1 MNMDVALQT
10 FFSESR
16 ELLEQMESL
25 LLQLETLDD
34 ASLQENL
41 HGIFR
46 AAHTIKGSAGMFSL
60 EDVVSFTHVVESV
73 LDRMRNHQLAIS
85 DALVSLLLQCRDHI
99 AQLVDSAEAGNND
112 SAIAKAGEPL
122 LAALQ
127 SYMVAG
133 AAAVQQPELSLPV
146 SGQPP
151 FERLDSDDI
160 ASSDCWHISIRFGH
174 NSFRDGMDPLSFI
187 SYLKHLG
194 DVVSIIPLA
203 EFLPPIT
210 AFDSENCYLAFGIQL
225 ASSASKQEI
234 EDVFE
239 FVREESILHIIPPH
253 SRLQEFVQLI
263 ESMPQVD
270 QLLGQMLVQS
280 GALTANELQ
289 RALQLQQQLS
299 SSPQPLG
306 EIISSTN
313 AGIQP
318 VLQAALDKQGKVR
331 DTLVKEQKSLRV
343 DAEKLDKLINLVG
356 ELVTAG
362 AGTSLL
368 ADNLGDSA
376 LNESVSVLNSLLEA
390 VRDAALELRMVAIG
404 ATFSR
409 FQRVVR
415 DIAHELDKEIELV
428 INGAETE
435 LDKSVIEKI
444 GDPLTH
450 LVRNAIDHGIESPA
464 IRVAAGKPEKGT
476 ITLNAY
482 HDSGNIVIEVSD
494 DGKGLDPEII
504 RAKAIEKQLL
514 DENAVLSRDELLN
527 LIFEPGFST
536 ASQVSN
542 LSGRGVGMDV
552 VKRNISELRGRV
564 EILSQIG
571 QGSTMRI
578 ILPLTLAIIDGFIIG
593 VADEQFVVPL
603 DAVQECLELKKL
615 PDNPVDAPYF
625 NLRGQVLPLIYLRH
639 CLGIEGRYPAR
650 QNVVVVQSG
659 GTSAGL
665 VVDCLLGEFQTVIKP
680 LGKLFSEVGCISG
693 STILGNGSVALILD
707 IHGLID
713 TMMGE
718 EQLLLQ

>member
-1 MNMDVALQT
+1 MNMDAALQT

-25 LLQLETLDD
+25 LLQLETLDE
-34 ASLQENL
+34 ASRQESL

-46 AAHTIKGSAGMFSL
+46 AAHTIKGSAGMFGL
-60 EDVVSFTHVVESV
+60 DYVVSFTHAVESV
-73 LDRMRNHQLAIS
+73 LDRLRNRQLSVS

-99 AQLVDSAEAGNND
+99 AQLVDSAEAGNHD
-112 SAIAKAGEPL
+112 STIVKAGQPL

-127 SYMVAG
+127 SYLVAG
-133 AAAVQQPELSLPV
+133 AAAETKAPALPV
-146 SGQPP
+146 SEPPP

-160 ASSDCWHISIRFGH
+160 ASSECWHISIRFGRH
-174 NSFRDGMDPLSFI
+174 CFRDGMDPLSFI
-187 SYLKHLG
+187 TYLKHLG
-194 DVVSIIPLA
+194 DVVSITPLA
-203 EFLPPIT
+203 EFLPP
-210 AFDSENCYLAFGIQL
+210 ASEFDSESCYLAFGIQL

-239 FVREESILHIIPPH
+239 FVREDSILHIIPPR
-253 SRLQEFVQLI
+253 SRLQEFVDLI
-263 ESMPQVD
+263 EAMPQVD
-270 QLLGQMLVQS
+270 QLLGQILVTS

-289 RALQLQQQLS
+289 RALQLQQQRS
-299 SSPQPLG
+299 SSHQPLG

-390 VRDAALELRMVAIG
+390 VRDAALELRMIPIG

-464 IRVAAGKPEKGT
+464 VRAAAGKAEKGT
-476 ITLNAY
+476 IILNAY

-494 DGKGLDPEII
+494 DGKGLDPELI
-504 RAKAIEKQLL
+504 RAKAIEKQLV
-514 DENAVLSRDELLN
+514 DESAVLSREEILN
-527 LIFEPGFST
+527 LILEPGFST
-536 ASQVSN
+536 AEKVSN

-552 VKRNISELRGRV
+552 VKRNIAELRGRV
-564 EILSQIG
+564 EIISQIG

-578 ILPLTLAIIDGFIIG
+578 ILPLTLAIIDGFVIG

-603 DAVQECLELKKL
+603 DAVLECLELKQQ
-615 PDNPVDAPYF
+615 PDNPFDAPYF

-639 CLGIEGRYPAR
+639 CLGVEGRYPAR

-659 GTSAGL
+659 GISAGL

-680 LGKLFSEVGCISG
+680 LGKLFSKVGCISG

-707 IHGLID
+707 IHGLIN
-713 TMMGE
+713 TMTE
-718 EQLLLQ
+718 SEPQLLQ

>member
-1 MNMDVALQT
+1 MNMDAALQT

-25 LLQLETLDD
+25 LLQLETLDE
-34 ASLQENL
+34 ASRQESL

-46 AAHTIKGSAGMFSL
+46 AAHTIKGSAGMFGL
-60 EDVVSFTHVVESV
+60 DDVVSFTHAVESV
-73 LDRMRNHQLAIS
+73 LDRLRNRQLSVS

-99 AQLVDSAEAGNND
+99 AQLVDSAEAGNHD
-112 SAIAKAGEPL
+112 STIVKAGQPL

-127 SYMVAG
+127 SYLVAG
-133 AAAVQQPELSLPV
+133 AAAETQAPALPV
-146 SGQPP
+146 SEPPP
-151 FERLDSDDI
+151 FERLDSDDV
-160 ASSDCWHISIRFGH
+160 ASSECWHISIRFGH
-174 NSFRDGMDPLSFI
+174 NCFRDGMDPLSFI
-187 SYLKHLG
+187 TYLKHLG
-194 DVVSIIPLA
+194 DVISIIPLA
-203 EFLPPIT
+203 EFLPT
-210 AFDSENCYLAFGIQL
+210 VSEFDSESCYLAFGIQL

-239 FVREESILHIIPPH
+239 FVREDSILHIIPPR
-253 SRLQEFVQLI
+253 SRLQEFVDLI
-263 ESMPQVD
+263 EAMPQVD
-270 QLLGQMLVQS
+270 QLLGQMLVTS
-280 GALTANELQ
+280 GALTENELQ
-289 RALQLQQQLS
+289 RALQLQQQRS
-299 SSPQPLG
+299 SSHQPLG

-390 VRDAALELRMVAIG
+390 VRDAALELRMIPIG

-464 IRVAAGKPEKGT
+464 VRAAAGKAEKGT
-476 ITLNAY
+476 IILNAY

-494 DGKGLDPEII
+494 DGKGLDPELI
-504 RAKAIEKQLL
+504 RAKAIEKQLV
-514 DENAVLSRDELLN
+514 DENAVLSREEILN
-527 LIFEPGFST
+527 LILEPGFST
-536 ASQVSN
+536 AEKVSN

-552 VKRNISELRGRV
+552 VKRNIAELRGRV
-564 EILSQIG
+564 EIISQVG

-578 ILPLTLAIIDGFIIG
+578 ILPLTLAIIDGFVIG

-603 DAVQECLELKKL
+603 DAVLECLELKQQ
-615 PDNPVDAPYF
+615 PDNPFDAPYF

-639 CLGIEGRYPAR
+639 CLGVEGRYPAR

-659 GTSAGL
+659 GVSAGL

-680 LGKLFSEVGCISG
+680 LGKLFSKVGCISG

-707 IHGLID
+707 IHGLIN
-713 TMMGE
+713 TMTE
-718 EQLLLQ
+718 SEPQLLQ

>member
-1 MNMDVALQT
+1 MNMDAALQT

-25 LLQLETLDD
+25 LLQLETLDE
-34 ASLQENL
+34 ASRQESL

-46 AAHTIKGSAGMFSL
+46 AAHTIKGSAGMFGL
-60 EDVVSFTHVVESV
+60 DDVVSFTHAVESV
-73 LDRMRNHQLAIS
+73 LDRLRNRQLSVS

-99 AQLVDSAEAGNND
+99 AQLVDSAEAGNHD
-112 SAIAKAGEPL
+112 STIVKAGQPL

-127 SYMVAG
+127 SYLVAG
-133 AAAVQQPELSLPV
+133 AAAETQAPALPV
-146 SGQPP
+146 SEPPP
-151 FERLDSDDI
+151 FERLDSDDV
-160 ASSDCWHISIRFGH
+160 ASSECWHISIRFGH
-174 NSFRDGMDPLSFI
+174 NCFRDGMDPLSFI
-187 SYLKHLG
+187 TYLKHLG
-194 DVVSIIPLA
+194 DVISIIPLA
-203 EFLPPIT
+203 EFLPT
-210 AFDSENCYLAFGIQL
+210 VSEFDSESCYLAFGIQL

-239 FVREESILHIIPPH
+239 FVREDSILHIIPPR
-253 SRLQEFVQLI
+253 SRLQEFVDLI
-263 ESMPQVD
+263 EAMPQVD
-270 QLLGQMLVQS
+270 QLLGQMLVTS
-280 GALTANELQ
+280 GALTENELQ
-289 RALQLQQQLS
+289 RALQLQQQRS
-299 SSPQPLG
+299 SSHQPLG

-390 VRDAALELRMVAIG
+390 VRDAALELRMIPIG

-464 IRVAAGKPEKGT
+464 VRAAAGKAEKGT
-476 ITLNAY
+476 IILNAY

-494 DGKGLDPEII
+494 DGKGLDPELI
-504 RAKAIEKQLL
+504 RAKAIEKQLV
-514 DENAVLSRDELLN
+514 DESTVLSREEILN
-527 LIFEPGFST
+527 LILEPGFST
-536 ASQVSN
+536 AEKVSN

-552 VKRNISELRGRV
+552 VKRNIAELRGRV
-564 EILSQIG
+564 EIISQVG

-578 ILPLTLAIIDGFIIG
+578 ILPLTLAIIDGFVIG

-603 DAVQECLELKKL
+603 DAVLECLELKQQ
-615 PDNPVDAPYF
+615 PDNPFDAPYF

-639 CLGIEGRYPAR
+639 CLGVEGRYPAR

-659 GTSAGL
+659 GVSAGL

-680 LGKLFSEVGCISG
+680 LGKLFSKVGCISG

-707 IHGLID
+707 IHGLIN
-713 TMMGE
+713 TMTE
-718 EQLLLQ
+718 SEPQLLQ

>member
-1 MNMDVALQT
+1 MNMDAALQT

-25 LLQLETLDD
+25 LLQLETLDE
-34 ASLQENL
+34 ASRQESL

-46 AAHTIKGSAGMFSL
+46 AAHTIKGSAGMFGL
-60 EDVVSFTHVVESV
+60 DDVVSFTHAVESV
-73 LDRMRNHQLAIS
+73 LDRLRNRQLSVS

-99 AQLVDSAEAGNND
+99 AQLVDSAEAGNHD
-112 SAIAKAGEPL
+112 STIVKAGQPL

-127 SYMVAG
+127 SYLVAG
-133 AAAVQQPELSLPV
+133 AAAETQAPALPV
-146 SGQPP
+146 SEPPP
-151 FERLDSDDI
+151 FERLDSDDV
-160 ASSDCWHISIRFGH
+160 ASSECWHISIRFGH
-174 NSFRDGMDPLSFI
+174 NCFRDGMDPLSFI
-187 SYLKHLG
+187 TYLKHLG
-194 DVVSIIPLA
+194 DVISIIPLA
-203 EFLPPIT
+203 EFLPT
-210 AFDSENCYLAFGIQL
+210 VSEFDSESCYLAFGIQL

-239 FVREESILHIIPPH
+239 FVREDSILHIIPPR
-253 SRLQEFVQLI
+253 SRLQEFVDLI
-263 ESMPQVD
+263 EAMPQVD
-270 QLLGQMLVQS
+270 QLLGQMLVTS
-280 GALTANELQ
+280 GALTENELQ
-289 RALQLQQQLS
+289 RALQLQQQRS
-299 SSPQPLG
+299 SSHQPLG

-390 VRDAALELRMVAIG
+390 VRDAALELRMIPIG

-464 IRVAAGKPEKGT
+464 VRAAAGKAEKGT
-476 ITLNAY
+476 IILNAY

-494 DGKGLDPEII
+494 DGKGLDPELI
-504 RAKAIEKQLL
+504 RAKAIEKQLV
-514 DENAVLSRDELLN
+514 DENAVLSREEILN
-527 LIFEPGFST
+527 LILEPGFST
-536 ASQVSN
+536 AEKVSN

-552 VKRNISELRGRV
+552 VKRNIAELRGRV
-564 EILSQIG
+564 EIISQIG

-578 ILPLTLAIIDGFIIG
+578 ILPLTLAIIDGFVIG

-603 DAVQECLELKKL
+603 DAVLECLELKQQ
-615 PDNPVDAPYF
+615 PDNPFDAPYF

-639 CLGIEGRYPAR
+639 CLGVEGRYPAR

-659 GTSAGL
+659 GVSAGL

-680 LGKLFSEVGCISG
+680 LGKLFSKVGCISG

-707 IHGLID
+707 IHGLIN
-713 TMMGE
+713 TMTE
-718 EQLLLQ
+718 SEPQLLQ

>member
-1 MNMDVALQT
+1 MNMDAALQT

-25 LLQLETLDD
+25 LLQLETLDE
-34 ASLQENL
+34 ASRQESL

-46 AAHTIKGSAGMFSL
+46 AAHTIKGSAGMFGL
-60 EDVVSFTHVVESV
+60 DDVVSFTHAVESV
-73 LDRMRNHQLAIS
+73 LDRLRNRQLSIS

-99 AQLVDSAEAGNND
+99 AQLVDSAEAGNHD
-112 SAIAKAGEPL
+112 STIVKAGQPL

-127 SYMVAG
+127 SYLVAG
-133 AAAVQQPELSLPV
+133 AAAETQAPALPV
-146 SGQPP
+146 SEPPP
-151 FERLDSDDI
+151 FERLDSDDV
-160 ASSDCWHISIRFGH
+160 ASSECWHISIRFGH
-174 NSFRDGMDPLSFI
+174 NCFRDGMDPLSFI
-187 SYLKHLG
+187 TYLKHLG
-194 DVVSIIPLA
+194 DVISIIPLA
-203 EFLPPIT
+203 EFLPT
-210 AFDSENCYLAFGIQL
+210 VSEFDSESCYLAFGIQL

-239 FVREESILHIIPPH
+239 FVREDSILHIIPPR
-253 SRLQEFVQLI
+253 SRLQEFVDLI
-263 ESMPQVD
+263 EAMPQVD
-270 QLLGQMLVQS
+270 QLLGQMLVTS
-280 GALTANELQ
+280 GALTENELQ
-289 RALQLQQQLS
+289 RALQLQQQRS
-299 SSPQPLG
+299 SSHQPLG

-390 VRDAALELRMVAIG
+390 VRDAALELRMIPIG

-464 IRVAAGKPEKGT
+464 VRAAAGKAEKGT
-476 ITLNAY
+476 IILNAY

-494 DGKGLDPEII
+494 DGKGLDPELI
-504 RAKAIEKQLL
+504 RAKAIEKQLV
-514 DENAVLSRDELLN
+514 DESTVLSREEILN
-527 LIFEPGFST
+527 LILEPGFST
-536 ASQVSN
+536 AEKVSN

-552 VKRNISELRGRV
+552 VKRNIAELRGRV
-564 EILSQIG
+564 EIISQVG

-578 ILPLTLAIIDGFIIG
+578 ILPLTLAIIDGFVIG

-603 DAVQECLELKKL
+603 DAVLECLELKQQ
-615 PDNPVDAPYF
+615 PDNPFDAPYF

-639 CLGIEGRYPAR
+639 CLGVEGRYPAR

-659 GTSAGL
+659 GVSAGL

-680 LGKLFSEVGCISG
+680 LGKLFSKVGCISG

-707 IHGLID
+707 IHGLIN
-713 TMMGE
+713 TMTE
-718 EQLLLQ
+718 SEPQLLQ

>member
-1 MNMDVALQT
+1 MNMDAALQT

-25 LLQLETLDD
+25 LLQLETLDE
-34 ASLQENL
+34 ASRQESL

-46 AAHTIKGSAGMFSL
+46 AAHTIKGSAGMFGL
-60 EDVVSFTHVVESV
+60 DDVVSFTHAVESV
-73 LDRMRNHQLAIS
+73 LDRLRNRQLSVS

-99 AQLVDSAEAGNND
+99 AQLVDSAEAGNHD
-112 SAIAKAGEPL
+112 STIVKAGQPL

-127 SYMVAG
+127 SYLVAG
-133 AAAVQQPELSLPV
+133 ATAETQAPALPV
-146 SGQPP
+146 SEPPP
-151 FERLDSDDI
+151 FERLDSDDV
-160 ASSDCWHISIRFGH
+160 ASSECWHISIRFGH
-174 NSFRDGMDPLSFI
+174 NCFRDGMDPLSFI
-187 SYLKHLG
+187 TYLKHLG
-194 DVVSIIPLA
+194 DVISIIPLA
-203 EFLPPIT
+203 EFLPT
-210 AFDSENCYLAFGIQL
+210 VSEFDSESCYLAFGIQL

-239 FVREESILHIIPPH
+239 FVREDSILHIIPPR
-253 SRLQEFVQLI
+253 SRLQEFVDLI
-263 ESMPQVD
+263 EAMPQVD
-270 QLLGQMLVQS
+270 QLLGQMLVTS
-280 GALTANELQ
+280 GALTENELQ
-289 RALQLQQQLS
+289 RALQLQQQRS
-299 SSPQPLG
+299 SSHQPLG

-390 VRDAALELRMVAIG
+390 VRDAALELRMIPIG

-464 IRVAAGKPEKGT
+464 VRAAAGKAEKGT
-476 ITLNAY
+476 IILNAY

-494 DGKGLDPEII
+494 DGKGLDPDLI
-504 RAKAIEKQLL
+504 RAKAIEKQLV
-514 DENAVLSRDELLN
+514 DESTVLSREEILN
-527 LIFEPGFST
+527 LILEPGFST
-536 ASQVSN
+536 AEKVSN

-552 VKRNISELRGRV
+552 VKRNIAELRGRV
-564 EILSQIG
+564 EIISQIG

-578 ILPLTLAIIDGFIIG
+578 ILPLTLAIIDGFVIG

-603 DAVQECLELKKL
+603 DAVLECLELKQQ
-615 PDNPVDAPYF
+615 PDNPFDAPYF

-639 CLGIEGRYPAR
+639 CLGVEGRYPAR

-659 GTSAGL
+659 GVSAGL

-680 LGKLFSEVGCISG
+680 LGKLFSKVGCISG

-707 IHGLID
+707 IHGLIN
-713 TMMGE
+713 TMIE
-718 EQLLLQ
+718 SEPQLLQ

>member
-1 MNMDVALQT
+1 MNMDAALQT

-25 LLQLETLDD
+25 LLQLETLDE
-34 ASLQENL
+34 ASRQESL

-46 AAHTIKGSAGMFSL
+46 AAHTIKGSAGMFGL
-60 EDVVSFTHVVESV
+60 DDVVNFTHAVESV
-73 LDRMRNHQLAIS
+73 LDRLRNRQLSVS

-99 AQLVDSAEAGNND
+99 AQLVDSAEAGNHD
-112 SAIAKAGEPL
+112 STIVKAGQPL

-127 SYMVAG
+127 SYLVAG
-133 AAAVQQPELSLPV
+133 AAAETQAPALPV
-146 SGQPP
+146 SEPPP
-151 FERLDSDDI
+151 FERLDSDDV
-160 ASSDCWHISIRFGH
+160 ASSECWHISIRFGH
-174 NSFRDGMDPLSFI
+174 NCFRDGMDPLSFI
-187 SYLKHLG
+187 TYLKHLG
-194 DVVSIIPLA
+194 DVISIIPLA
-203 EFLPPIT
+203 EFLPT
-210 AFDSENCYLAFGIQL
+210 VSEFDSESCYLAFGIQL

-239 FVREESILHIIPPH
+239 FVREDSILHIIPPR
-253 SRLQEFVQLI
+253 SRLQEFVDLI
-263 ESMPQVD
+263 EAMPQVD
-270 QLLGQMLVQS
+270 QLLGQMLVTS
-280 GALTANELQ
+280 GALTENELQ
-289 RALQLQQQLS
+289 RALQLQQQRS
-299 SSPQPLG
+299 SSHQPLG

-390 VRDAALELRMVAIG
+390 VRDAALELRMIPIG

-464 IRVAAGKPEKGT
+464 VRAAAGKAEKGT
-476 ITLNAY
+476 IILNAY

-494 DGKGLDPEII
+494 DGKGLDPELI
-504 RAKAIEKQLL
+504 RAKAIEKQLV
-514 DENAVLSRDELLN
+514 DENAVLSREEILN
-527 LIFEPGFST
+527 LILEPGFST
-536 ASQVSN
+536 AEKVSN

-552 VKRNISELRGRV
+552 VKRNIAELRGRV
-564 EILSQIG
+564 EIISQVG

-578 ILPLTLAIIDGFIIG
+578 ILPLTLAIIDGFVIG

-603 DAVQECLELKKL
+603 DAVLECLELKQQ
-615 PDNPVDAPYF
+615 PDNPFDAPYF

-639 CLGIEGRYPAR
+639 CLGVEGRYPAR

-659 GTSAGL
+659 GVSAGL

-680 LGKLFSEVGCISG
+680 LGKLFSKVGCISG

-707 IHGLID
+707 IHGLIN
-713 TMMGE
+713 TMTE
-718 EQLLLQ
+718 SEPQLLQ

>member
-1 MNMDVALQT
+1 MNMDAALQT

-25 LLQLETLDD
+25 LLQLETLDE
-34 ASLQENL
+34 ASRQESL

-46 AAHTIKGSAGMFSL
+46 AAHTIKGSAGMFGL
-60 EDVVSFTHVVESV
+60 DDVVSFTHAVESV
-73 LDRMRNHQLAIS
+73 LDRLRNRQLSVS

-99 AQLVDSAEAGNND
+99 AQLVDSAEAGNHD
-112 SAIAKAGEPL
+112 STIVKAGQPL

-127 SYMVAG
+127 SYLVAG
-133 AAAVQQPELSLPV
+133 AAAETQAPALPV
-146 SGQPP
+146 SEPPP
-151 FERLDSDDI
+151 FERLDSDDV
-160 ASSDCWHISIRFGH
+160 ASSECWHISIRFGH
-174 NSFRDGMDPLSFI
+174 NCFRDGMDPLSFI
-187 SYLKHLG
+187 TYLKHLG
-194 DVVSIIPLA
+194 DVISIIPLA
-203 EFLPPIT
+203 EFLPT
-210 AFDSENCYLAFGIQL
+210 VSEFDSESCYLAFGIQL

-239 FVREESILHIIPPH
+239 FVREDSILHIIPPH
-253 SRLQEFVQLI
+253 SRLQEFVDLI
-263 ESMPQVD
+263 EAMPQVD
-270 QLLGQMLVQS
+270 QLLGQMLVTS
-280 GALTANELQ
+280 GALTENELQ
-289 RALQLQQQLS
+289 RALQLQQQRS
-299 SSPQPLG
+299 SSHQPLG

-390 VRDAALELRMVAIG
+390 VRDAALELRMIPIG

-450 LVRNAIDHGIESPA
+450 LVRNAIDHGIESPTVRA
-464 IRVAAGKPEKGT
+464 AAGKAEKGT
-476 ITLNAY
+476 IILNAY

-494 DGKGLDPEII
+494 DGKGLDPELI
-504 RAKAIEKQLL
+504 RAKAIEKQLV
-514 DENAVLSRDELLN
+514 DESTVLSREEILN
-527 LIFEPGFST
+527 LILEPGFST
-536 ASQVSN
+536 AEKVSN

-552 VKRNISELRGRV
+552 VKRNIAELRGRV
-564 EILSQIG
+564 EIISQVG

-578 ILPLTLAIIDGFIIG
+578 ILPLTLAIIDGFVIG

-603 DAVQECLELKKL
+603 DAVLECLELKQQ
-615 PDNPVDAPYF
+615 PDNPFDAPYF

-639 CLGIEGRYPAR
+639 CLGVEGRYPAR

-659 GTSAGL
+659 GVSAGL

-680 LGKLFSEVGCISG
+680 LGKLFSKVGCISG

-707 IHGLID
+707 IHGLIN
-713 TMMGE
+713 TMTE
-718 EQLLLQ
+718 SEPQLLQ